1 MKKGTFLWLG
11 RMGLPLSLALC
22 HIYPL
27 AAQNKV
33 ILPDSIPW
41 MLSDSLMRGDI
52 LQIGYATGDRR
63 TVAGS
68 VDQISEKRMNKGMI
82 SNPLNSI
89 NGQVAGVSMLP
100 GREAMLNSVRVRGTT
115 SLTGGNDPLVIIDG
129 VFADLSTL
137 SMISSR
143 HRKFH
148 DPQRCFRNGSIW
160 RTRCFG
166 CHKSKYQTRTQRKFQ
181 FELRREFQC
190 RVYL

>member
-68 VDQISEKRMNKGMI
+68 VDQISEKRVCYQEGRPC
-82 SNPLNSI
+82 STPYVSGVQHPLPE
-89 NGQVAGVSMLP
+89 VM
-100 GREAMLNSVRVRGTT
+100 
-115 SLTGGNDPLVIIDG
+115 
-129 VFADLSTL
+129 TL
-137 SMISSR
+137 
-143 HRKFH
+143 
-148 DPQRCFRNGSIW
+148 W
-160 RTRCFG
+160 
-166 CHKSKYQTRTQRKFQ
+166 
-181 FELRREFQC
+181 
-190 RVYL
+190 